1 MCEGEISIEQLS
13 ESLDLFICLWGL
25 FGFFCPFFHFPSRAD
40 WIILS
45 TGSRISVGSLLRI
58 CSPRTD
64 GLEERMWEERRGEE
78 RERYELVNVQTSL
91 GSGGVHIV
99 DSLLVIT
106 TVTFLAVAF
115 HALVGAWCTIR
126 PCVTPPILADDV
138 RPEEN
143 KLWRHE
149 PEGRARPPVCR
160 REKVNE

>member
-45 TGSRISVGSLLRI
+45 TGSRISVGSLRRI

-64 GLEERMWEERRGEE
+64 GLEERMWEERRVGEQRRGEE

-99 DSLLVIT
+99 DSFACNNHSHISCHRISCFGGCVMYNTSLCNPSNP
-106 TVTFLAVAF
+106 
-115 HALVGAWCTIR
+115 HWWCTSR
-126 PCVTPPILADDV
+126 G
-138 RPEEN
+138 
-143 KLWRHE
+143 K
-149 PEGRARPPVCR
+149 
-160 REKVNE
+160 